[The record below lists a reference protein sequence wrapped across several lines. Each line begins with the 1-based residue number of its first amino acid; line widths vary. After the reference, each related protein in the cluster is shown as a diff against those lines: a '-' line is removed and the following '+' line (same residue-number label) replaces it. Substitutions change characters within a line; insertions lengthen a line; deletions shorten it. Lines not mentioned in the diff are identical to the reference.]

1 MKKRNIVF
9 EIAYEGTRYSGWQR
23 QGNTDKTVSGRI
35 EEALRQ
41 LYGAEDRTSEA
52 ADRGRTPVAKD
63 PKPNE
68 SDEFELAG
76 AGRTDA
82 GVHAMCQVANVR
94 LHCEDAPERIREKL
108 NAALPMDIRIL
119 RCYEADDRFHARLK
133 ATGKVY
139 EYVIVTGPVEDLWL
153 RNRAWQMKDEPDID
167 AMRAAAELLIGEHDY
182 LGFSSLKA
190 SKKST
195 VRRVDSIEIRKQERP
210 EGGSILRLTF
220 TGTGFL
226 YHMVRI
232 LVGTL
237 VEVGLHQRS
246 VDAATRALDTLD
258 RADAGPAAP
267 AMGLYLVKVIY

>member
-1 MKKRNIVF
+1 VQKKNIVF

-23 QGNTDKTVSGRI
+23 QGNTEKTVSGRI

-41 LYGAEDRTSEA
+41 LYGAG
-52 ADRGRTPVAKD
+52 GRA
-63 PKPNE
+63 
-68 SDEFELAG
+68 SDETNRGLNEPNRFELAG

-82 GVHAMCQVANVR
+82 GVHALCQVANV
-94 LHCEDAPERIREKL
+94 HMYCEDAPDRIREKL
-108 NAALPMDIRIL
+108 NAALPTDIRIL

-195 VRRVDSIEIRKQERP
+195 IRRVASIEIRAEERP
-210 EGGSILRLTF
+210 IGGKIIRLTF
-220 TGTGFL
+220 TGNGFL

-232 LVGTL
+232 LTGTL
-237 VEVGLHQRS
+237 LEVGMHERTIT
-246 VDAATRALDTLD
+246 DAARALRTLN

>member
-1 MKKRNIVF
+1 MQKRNIVF

-23 QGNTDKTVSGRI
+23 QGNTGKTISGRI

-41 LYGAEDRTSEA
+41 LYGDTSS
-52 ADRGRTPVAKD
+52 AD
-63 PKPNE
+63 E
-68 SDEFELAG
+68 IELAG

-82 GVHAMCQVANVR
+82 GVHALCQVANVR
-94 LHCEDAPERIREKL
+94 LRCEDAPERIREKL
-108 NAALPMDIRIL
+108 NALLPTDIRIL
-119 RCYEADDRFHARLK
+119 RCFEADDRFHARLK

-153 RNRAWQMKDEPDID
+153 RNRAWQMKEKLDVA
-167 AMRAAAELLIGEHDY
+167 AMRAAAAKLCGEHDF

-195 VRRVDSIEIRKQERP
+195 VRRVDLIEITQEPRP
-210 EGGSILRLTF
+210 AGGSVLRLRF
-220 TGTGFL
+220 TGNGFL

-246 VDAATRALDTLD
+246 VDAAARALETLD

-267 AMGLYLVKVIY
+267 AMGLYLVKVEY

>member
-35 EEALRQ
+35 EEALWQ
-41 LYGAEDRTSEA
+41 LYGAEDRTPEA

-68 SDEFELAG
+68 SAEFELAG

-82 GVHAMCQVANVR
+82 GVHALGQVANVH
-94 LHCEDAPERIREKL
+94 LSCDDTPERIREKL
-108 NAALPMDIRIL
+108 NGILPTDIRIQ
-119 RCYEADDRFHARLK
+119 RCYEAEDRFHARLK
-133 ATGKVY
+133 ATGKIY

-153 RNRAWQMKDEPDID
+153 RNRALQMKGEPDIE
-167 AMRAAAELLIGEHDY
+167 AMRAATKLLVGEHDY

-195 VRRVDSIEIRKQERP
+195 VRRVDTIEIRAEERP
-210 EGGSILRLTF
+210 VGGKVIRLTF
-220 TGTGFL
+220 TGNGFL

-232 LVGTL
+232 LTGTL
-237 VEVGLHQRS
+237 LEVGMHERT
-246 VDAATRALDTLD
+246 VTDAARALQTLD

-267 AMGLYLVKVIY
+267 AMGLYLVKVTY